1 MIEVELKFRLP
12 EGKTIA
18 SLVGEIGGRASET
31 IRQIDVYYQHPV
43 RDFRVTDEA
52 FRIRAVGERNC
63 LTYKGPL
70 LDRVS
75 KTRKEIEID
84 FAAGDPARRGM
95 EAMLTA
101 LGFVPR
107 PAVVKDRTEYEARVD
122 SLDLHLCHDRVEGLG
137 EFVELETL
145 ADESRWTAARDA
157 LITLAARLGLGE
169 SERRSYLAMLLE
181 QTGFDEG

>member
-1 MIEVELKFRLP
+1 VIEVELKFRLP

-18 SLVGEIGGRASET
+18 SLVAEIGGRAGET
-31 IRQIDVYYQHPV
+31 VRQIDVYYQHPA
-43 RDFRVTDEA
+43 RDFHATDEA
-52 FRIRAVGERNC
+52 FRIRAVGERNS

-84 FAAGDPARRGM
+84 FAEGDSARRSM
-95 EAMLTA
+95 EEMLTS

-107 PAVVKDRTEYEARVD
+107 PAVVKDRTEYEGRVD

-145 ADESRWTAARDA
+145 ADESRWTVARDA
-157 LITLAARLGLGE
+157 LIALAARLGLGE
-169 SERRSYLAMLLE
+169 SERRSYLVMLLE
-181 QTGFDEG
+181 RSGFDEG